1 MDLGKFLWERRKTI
15 AKRWF
20 EALIDSYPDET
31 SRFLKKQKDR
41 FANPVGQTL
50 SLGITQILEQLLG
63 GQNTEGLRPA
73 LDPIIRIRAVQDFA
87 PSQALAFVFL
97 LKKVLREELGKE
109 GEGKG
114 PVQELFDLECRIDEL
129 ALLSFD
135 LFMLCREKIY
145 ELKASELKHQTFR
158 LLERAKLVVESPPE
172 KPSTA

>member
-1 MDLGKFLWERRKTI
+1 MDLGTFLWERRKTI

-50 SLGITQILEQLLG
+50 SQGITQILEKLLG
-63 GQNTEGLRPA
+63 GQDREGLRAA

-109 GEGKG
+109 IEEKG
-114 PVQELFDLECRIDEL
+114 LGQELSDLESRVDEL

-172 KPSTA
+172 KLSSA